1 MSDTLRSR
9 LTRLAY
15 DNPDL
20 RPELVPLLKSA
31 RGNHEDLMW
40 AAKEIEKA
48 TDKLGD
54 VVLILDS
61 RGSSGGDYEA
71 DEALSDV
78 HREVAQT
85 VDLIG
90 RLSEMPDKL
99 RRLR

>member
-9 LTRLAY
+9 LTRLAF

-31 RGNHEDLMW
+31 RGDHEDLMW
-40 AAKEIEKA
+40 AAKEIDKA
-48 TDKLGD
+48 ADKLAD

-61 RGSSGGDYEA
+61 RGSSGNYEA
-71 DEALSDV
+71 DESLADAY
-78 HREVAQT
+78 REVAQT
-85 VDLIG
+85 VELISK
-90 RLSEMPDKL
+90 LSEMPAKL

>member
-1 MSDTLRSR
+1 MAR
-9 LTRLAY
+9 TRPAA
-15 DNPDL
+15 DAIAEEICTAIVGDL
-20 RPELVPLLKSA
+20 GS
-31 RGNHEDLMW
+31 
-40 AAKEIEKA
+40 AAKAIEKA